1 MEEAFASTETAN
13 IANVEI
19 TATFKNVASTVKL
32 GDKEWFD
39 KVQIGVKEPFP
50 GSNIPI
56 YFIRIRN
63 IWW

>member
-1 MEEAFASTETAN
+1 MIPFTSRSVEEAFASTETAN

-39 KVQIGVKEPFP
+39 KEQISAKEPFP
-50 GSNIPI
+50 MTNCQFTS
-56 YFIRIRN
+56 
-63 IWW
+63 